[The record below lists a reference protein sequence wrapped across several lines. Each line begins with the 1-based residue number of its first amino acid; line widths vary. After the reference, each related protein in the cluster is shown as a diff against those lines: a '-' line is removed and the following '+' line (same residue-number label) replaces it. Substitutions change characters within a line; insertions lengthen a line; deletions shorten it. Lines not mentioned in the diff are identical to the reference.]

1 MTTYRKSKQVIET
14 SGKLVLGYEMAE
26 RALTTSIAISFDIQL
41 VFFHGVHLCFIIFV
55 LINIV
60 HVKY

>member
-14 SGKLVLGYEMAE
+14 SGKLVLGYEMTK
-26 RALTTSIAISFDIQL
+26 RTLTTSIAISFDIQL

-60 HVKY
+60 RVQN